1 MSLSF
6 VLLALVSKLK
16 RLTLGFLMYKIL
28 TELIC
33 VSALLRQ
40 KQKRHGLDCLFAND
54 MSSSVGKKHQMH
66 MLTRLQTRVSLGDLL
81 ALPGGILN
89 Y

>member
-1 MSLSF
+1 
-6 VLLALVSKLK
+6 
-16 RLTLGFLMYKIL
+16 MYEIL

-40 KQKRHGLDCLFAND
+40 KQKCHGLGCLFAND
-54 MSSSVGKKHQMH
+54 MSSGVGKKHQMH
-66 MLTRLQTRVSLGDLL
+66 MLTRVYLGDLL

>member
-1 MSLSF
+1 
-6 VLLALVSKLK
+6 
-16 RLTLGFLMYKIL
+16 MYEIL

-33 VSALLRQ
+33 VSALLGQ
-40 KQKRHGLDCLFAND
+40 KQKCHGLGCLFAND
-54 MSSSVGKKHQMH
+54 MSSGIGKKHQMH
-66 MLTRLQTRVSLGDLL
+66 MLTRLQTRVYLGDLL

>member
-1 MSLSF
+1 
-6 VLLALVSKLK
+6 
-16 RLTLGFLMYKIL
+16 MYEIL

-40 KQKRHGLDCLFAND
+40 KQKRHGLGCLFAND
-54 MSSSVGKKHQMH
+54 MSSGVGKKHQMH
-66 MLTRLQTRVSLGDLL
+66 MLTRLQTRVYLGDLL

-89 Y
+89 YWSVNWSQVEQQLQNLSYY